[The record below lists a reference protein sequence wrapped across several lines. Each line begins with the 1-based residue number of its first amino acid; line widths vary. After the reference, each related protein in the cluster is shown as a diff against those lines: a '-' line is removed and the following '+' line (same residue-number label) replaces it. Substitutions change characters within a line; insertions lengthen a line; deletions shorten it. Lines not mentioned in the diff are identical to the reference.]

1 MEPVKNKVQLTGT
14 LSRDPQVNQF
24 GNGRKWA
31 SVSLMISEF
40 YQDAKGVQH
49 NNTQWHPLKA
59 FGKIA
64 EQMGKDCKKGTKL
77 SIEGKLVS
85 STYTDKEGKKKYV
98 TEVEVTEM
106 EIQEKH
112 EPMSHLT

>member
-1 MEPVKNKVQLTGT
+1 MEAVKNKVQLTGA
-14 LSRDPQVNQF
+14 LSRDPQIGQF
-24 GNGRKWA
+24 SNGRKWA

-59 FGKIA
+59 FGKMA
-64 EQMGKDCKKGTKL
+64 DLFEKSCRKGTK
-77 SIEGKLVS
+77 IIVEGKLTS
-85 STYTDKEGKKKYV
+85 RTYTDSKGIKKYV